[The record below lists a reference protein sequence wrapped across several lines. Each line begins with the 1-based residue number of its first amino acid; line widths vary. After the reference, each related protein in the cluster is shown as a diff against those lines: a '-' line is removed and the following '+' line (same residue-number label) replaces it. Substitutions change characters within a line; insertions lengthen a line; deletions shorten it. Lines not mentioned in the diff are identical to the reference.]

1 MFFLPCSK
9 LRSLRNSKLVYSEF
23 TSFEHAKRW
32 SSNSI
37 IWNCSTFRR
46 EVKKEENSFKTL
58 QLTLQV
64 YLRFQPELLL
74 RLLLWLGLVW
84 LRELGDRSDLHA
96 PIFHHYGTAFIHG
109 HEANPIPL
117 RMAVAVAQLWQ
128 SGTSMLS
135 PISGAT
141 QTISVEFMRREWVSC
156 FLFNNTITHRSNL
169 SLTLISTRTEN
180 IHVVQGYL

>member
-32 SSNSI
+32 SSKSI
-37 IWNCSTFRR
+37 IWNCFTFRR

-109 HEANPIPL
+109 HEANPIPV
-117 RMAVAVAQLWQ
+117 RMVEYSSLEHAKWCI
-128 SGTSMLS
+128 SNSM
-135 PISGAT
+135 I
-141 QTISVEFMRREWVSC
+141 WNC
-156 FLFNNTITHRSNL
+156 
-169 SLTLISTRTEN
+169 STFKKEVKKEEN
-180 IHVVQGYL
+180 HF

>member
-1 MFFLPCSK
+1 MQNGAFQMA
-9 LRSLRNSKLVYSEF
+9 
-23 TSFEHAKRW
+23 SFETVPLSVGKL
-32 SSNSI
+32 
-37 IWNCSTFRR
+37 
-46 EVKKEENSFKTL
+46 KKEENSFKTL

-117 RMAVAVAQLWQ
+117 RMVAVALGYGAGLQCYRQ
-128 SGTSMLS
+128 SLE
-135 PISGAT
+135 P
-141 QTISVEFMRREWVSC
+141 RRQSA
-156 FLFNNTITHRSNL
+156 
-169 SLTLISTRTEN
+169 
-180 IHVVQGYL
+180 